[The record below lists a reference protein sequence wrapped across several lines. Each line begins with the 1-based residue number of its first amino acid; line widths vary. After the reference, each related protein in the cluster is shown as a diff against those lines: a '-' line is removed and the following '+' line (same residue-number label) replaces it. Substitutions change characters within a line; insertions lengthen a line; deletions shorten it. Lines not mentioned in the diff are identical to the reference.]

1 MELKLDIP
9 AGVFD
14 DAFSEQAF
22 AARIREMAVIELLRV
37 RRLHEHEAQRMLGI
51 ERWELVQLMER
62 AGIIPTEKQFEEIRN
77 ELGAAINARKMSGKK
92 GETR

>member
-1 MELKLDIP
+1 
-9 AGVFD
+9 
-14 DAFSEQAF
+14 
-22 AARIREMAVIELLRV
+22 MAVLELLRV

-62 AGIIPTEKQFEEIRN
+62 AGIIPTEKQFENIRN
-77 ELGAAINARKMSGKK
+77 ELGAAINARKTSGKK